1 MPGLSSTARLPPGAT
16 PVRRSPLTAQQPS
29 PATPPD
35 ASASLPG
42 GLPPSIHPLEFH
54 QPFVHDLTGVF
65 SAPVQAWS
73 LPDGSM
79 HGSGA
84 HGIYAGDT
92 RIVSRLTVEAL
103 GGQLSPLPVQVVSAR
118 EVVHTDAVSL
128 LDGTVDPLLLLR
140 RARRADTDGVTET
153 LTLTSAD
160 PRPRAL
166 SLRVRLGVDDTS
178 MSAVKDPRILIQRTS
193 PLPSVTVDTASG
205 TARWVFGPRAHAALR
220 TDVPMSATDSPWE
233 IELSVELHLDGPG
246 SVEASWRLEAQ
257 DPSLPFAAPAP
268 SAVLGAAAERARA
281 ASRGADDPERR
292 AVADLVARSLGDLD
306 ALRLRTHEH
315 ADEVFYAAGA
325 PWFFTLFGRDALI
338 AASLALPVDPEIAW
352 GTLRTLGARQG
363 RVRDPETAEQPG
375 KILHE
380 VRAEGMDMVDS
391 HLPPVY
397 YGTIDA
403 TPLWIELLHE
413 AWSAETAAG
422 SDEATRRAAARVRV
436 LRPQLEGAATWLL
449 EHADA
454 DRDGFLEYIDESGHG
469 LTNQGWKD
477 SGDSVRRADGSLAE
491 GSIALAEVQGY
502 AYAAALHAAELF
514 EGLDDGP
521 RGSAGTDETAALPAR
536 LRLWAA
542 ELRERFRAAFWCTDE
557 LGAYVALALDGSK
570 RPVDGVASNMG
581 HLLGT
586 GLLDAEEEAVVV
598 RRLLHPSMFSGYGI
612 RTLSTTNAAY
622 WPLRYHGGS
631 VWTHDTGYILR
642 GMLRAGF
649 RDEAQ
654 VLARGLLRASEGF
667 DRRMPELF
675 GGQAADEVWP
685 PVPYPASCRPQ
696 AWAAAT
702 AVTVAQALD
711 AL

>member
-1 MPGLSSTARLPPGAT
+1 
-16 PVRRSPLTAQQPS
+16 LTAQQPS
-29 PATPPD
+29 PATPPA
-35 ASASLPG
+35 ASAFLPD
-42 GLPPSIHPLEFH
+42 GLPPSIHPIELH
-54 QPFVHDLTGVF
+54 QPFVHDLTGIV

-79 HGSGA
+79 RGTGA

-92 RIVSRLTVEAL
+92 RIVSGLVVEAD
-103 GGQLSPLPVQVVSAR
+103 GSQLSPLPVQVVSAR

-128 LDGTVDPLLLLR
+128 LDGAVDPLLLLH
-140 RARRADTDGVTET
+140 RARRADAEGVTET

-178 MSAVKDPRILIQRTS
+178 MSAVKDPRILIRRTV
-193 PLPSVTVDTASG
+193 PLPSVAVDPASG
-205 TARWVFGPRAHAALR
+205 TARWAVGPHAHATLR
-220 TDVPMSATDSPWE
+220 TDVPMTVTEHSEE
-233 IELSVELHLDGPG
+233 IELRVELSLDGPG
-246 SVEASWRLEAQ
+246 SAEASWHLEAH
-257 DPSLPFAAPAP
+257 DPSVPFTAPAP
-268 SAVLGAAAERARA
+268 STVLSGAVDRARVA
-281 ASRGADDPERR
+281 GRSAGDPERR
-292 AVADLVARSLGDLD
+292 AVADLLTRSLGDLD
-306 ALRLRTHEH
+306 ALRLCTPER
-315 ADEVFYAAGA
+315 ADDVFYAAGA
-325 PWFFTLFGRDALI
+325 PWFLTLFGRDALI
-338 AASLALPVDPEIAW
+338 AASLALPVDPETAW

-363 RVRDPETAEQPG
+363 TARDPETAEQPG

-391 HLPPVY
+391 HLPPAY

-413 AWSAETAAG
+413 AWSAETGDG
-422 SDEATRRAAARVRV
+422 SGEASRRAATRVRA
-436 LRPQLEGAATWLL
+436 LRPQLEGAATWIL

-454 DRDGFLEYIDESGHG
+454 DGDGLLEYIDESGHG
-469 LTNQGWKD
+469 LANQGWKD
-477 SGDSVRRADGSLAE
+477 SGDSIRFADGSLAE

-502 AYAAALHAAELF
+502 AYAAALHAAELL
-514 EGLDDGP
+514 ERLDDASRDDTGTDDAAK
-521 RGSAGTDETAALPAR
+521 GDAGTDRSVPAAPTETATLPAR
-536 LRLWAA
+536 LRAWAA
-542 ELRERFRAAFWCTDE
+542 ELRERFGAAFWCTDE
-557 LGAYVALALDGSK
+557 LGPYLALALDGSK

-586 GLLDAEEEAVVV
+586 GLLGAEEEAVVV
-598 RRLLHPSMFSGYGI
+598 RRLLHPSMFSGYGV
-612 RTLSTTNAAY
+612 RTLSTTNAAF

-649 RDEAQ
+649 RDEAR